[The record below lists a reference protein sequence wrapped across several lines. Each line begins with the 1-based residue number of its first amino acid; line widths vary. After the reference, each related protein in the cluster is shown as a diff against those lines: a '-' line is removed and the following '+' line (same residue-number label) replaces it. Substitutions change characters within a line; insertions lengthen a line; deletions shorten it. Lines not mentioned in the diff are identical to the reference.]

1 MSTKEIFTLSNFMSF
16 VRVFLAV
23 PIFYFISAHENLSA
37 LAVIILAMITDWLD
51 GFFAR
56 KWKQV
61 TTLGKLIDPLA
72 DKICTAAGFISLSL
86 YHGLPYWITIVI
98 VGRDIIIVLASLIVI
113 GQRNLVMVSNMPG
126 KMTVFF
132 ITLLGIV
139 YLIPVDWL
147 KAPLVGIS
155 ALFIVISIINYAI
168 GFFKN
173 FSEAHEH

>member
-1 MSTKEIFTLSNFMSF
+1 MTTKEIFTLSNFMSF
-16 VRVFLAV
+16 VRVLLSV
-23 PIFYFISAHENLSA
+23 PIFYFISVHDNLYA

-61 TTLGKLIDPLA
+61 TTLGKVIDPLA
-72 DKICTAAGFISLSL
+72 DKMCTAAGFISLSL
-86 YHGLPYWITIVI
+86 YHGLPFWITFVI
-98 VGRDIIIVLASLIVI
+98 VGRDIIIMLASLIMI
-113 GQRNLVMVSNMPG
+113 GQRKLVMVSNMPG

-139 YLIPVDWL
+139 YLIQVEWL
-147 KAPLVGIS
+147 KTPLVIIS
-155 ALFIVISIINYAI
+155 AVFIVISIVNYAI

-173 FSEAHEH
+173 FSGAHEH